1 MWNELLAAIA
11 LVLVLEG
18 IIPFIAP
25 DRFRQTMAKLTQ
37 MPDQVLRV
45 IGLAS
50 MTAGIL
56 FLYIL
61 RIIN

>member
-11 LVLVLEG
+11 LVLVIEG
-18 IIPFIAP
+18 IIPFLAP
-25 DRFRQTMAKLTQ
+25 DKFRQTMAKLTQ

-50 MTAGIL
+50 MTLGIV
-56 FLYIL
+56 FLYIS
-61 RIIN
+61 RII

>member
-1 MWNELLAAIA
+1 MWNELLAAVA

-25 DRFRQTMAKLTQ
+25 DKFRQTMAKLTQ

>member
-18 IIPFIAP
+18 IIPFLAP
-25 DRFRQTMAKLTQ
+25 DKFRQTMAKLTQ